1 MLKTSAGDIDIELWS
16 KETPLACRNFV
27 QLCLEGFY
35 DNNLFHRLVKGFIVQ
50 TGDPSGTGFGSESI
64 YGSPFK
70 DEFHSR
76 LRFVRRG
83 LVALA
88 NGGAKDDNGSQFFF
102 TLDST
107 PDLQNKH
114 TIFGKVTG
122 KTLYNMLRLGEGE
135 VDKNERPIYPHKIIS
150 TEVLVNPFTDIVP
163 REKEAKKVIKTKK
176 EKARDNVKANKN
188 FSLLSFGDEAE
199 EEEEEITRV
208 TNKYKGKS
216 KSSHDLL
223 TNDEKL
229 SSVPVVDQ
237 SELSDSKDDTVIKGR
252 SVENESFK
260 KQRLDKIKAKLNC

>member
-1 MLKTSAGDIDIELWS
+1 M
-16 KETPLACRNFV
+16 
-27 QLCLEGFY
+27 
-35 DNNLFHRLVKGFIVQ
+35 Q
-50 TGDPSGTGFGSESI
+50 TGDPSGTGCGNESI
-64 YGSPFK
+64 YGAPFK

-88 NGGAKDDNGSQFFF
+88 NGGTPDDNGSQFFF

-122 KTLYNMLRLGEGE
+122 QTLYNMLRLGEGE
-135 VDKNERPIYPHKIIS
+135 VDRNERPKYPHKIQS
-150 TEVLVNPFTDIVP
+150 TEVLLNPFPDIVP
-163 REKEAKKVIKTKK
+163 REKAAKKQVKSKE
-176 EKARDNVKANKN
+176 EKARDNVKASKN

-208 TNKYKGKS
+208 ANNFKNKS

-223 TNDEKL
+223 KDDEKL
-229 SSVPVVDQ
+229 SSVPVVDE
-237 SELSDSKDDTVIKGR
+237 SELSKDDDDRARERAKET
-252 SVENESFK
+252 ESFK
-260 KQRLDKIKAKLNC
+260 KQRLDKIKSKLSGKS